1 MEVSLMLKKILIKV
15 TRDEFDVLEQLM
27 LLWCN
32 SKKSESFDEK
42 ALYVLVFGVYT
53 RKIMP
58 QAMKFSP
65 RITLNLSL
73 PDAYALNFMLS
84 DLNMNEWPYEQTLA
98 TRLMAEIHRQT
109 V

>member
-1 MEVSLMLKKILIKV
+1 MLKKIIIKI

-32 SKKSESFDEK
+32 SKKCESFDEK

-58 QAMKFSP
+58 QSMKFTP
-65 RITLNLSL
+65 RITLNLLL

-98 TRLMAEIHRQT
+98 IRIMAEIHRQT